1 MRHPQDVNCGDNFYA
16 LGYKRGKLA
25 VCPIAKEGRG
35 AYVARADTNL
45 KGQIMKIAASLLVL
59 LSLLSACDSQTPT
72 SGMGAAHE
80 GNETA
85 AMEAL
90 EGPGQ

>member
-1 MRHPQDVNCGDNFYA
+1 
-16 LGYKRGKLA
+16 
-25 VCPIAKEGRG
+25 
-35 AYVARADTNL
+35 
-45 KGQIMKIAASLLVL
+45 MKIAASLLVM
-59 LSLLSACDSQTPT
+59 LSLLSACESLAP
-72 SGMGAAHE
+72 SAGMGAAHE

>member
-1 MRHPQDVNCGDNFYA
+1 
-16 LGYKRGKLA
+16 
-25 VCPIAKEGRG
+25 
-35 AYVARADTNL
+35 
-45 KGQIMKIAASLLVL
+45 MKILAPAFILLTL
-59 LSLLSACDSQTPT
+59 LAACDQQSAMGQGHMGQM
-72 SGMGAAHE
+72 GMGHE

>member
-1 MRHPQDVNCGDNFYA
+1 
-16 LGYKRGKLA
+16 
-25 VCPIAKEGRG
+25 
-35 AYVARADTNL
+35 
-45 KGQIMKIAASLLVL
+45 MKIAASLLVL
-59 LSLLSACDSQTPT
+59 LSFLSACDSLAPRA
-72 SGMGAAHE
+72 GMSAGHE

>member
-1 MRHPQDVNCGDNFYA
+1 
-16 LGYKRGKLA
+16 
-25 VCPIAKEGRG
+25 
-35 AYVARADTNL
+35 
-45 KGQIMKIAASLLVL
+45 MKIVAPAFIL
-59 LSLLSACDSQTPT
+59 LSLLAACQQQSPMGMSA
-72 SGMGAAHE
+72 GHE